1 MALQFTTN
9 IELET
14 GIVVENAY
22 GRVSAVDQASGTMLD
37 AIVDIF
43 INEQAFIDGKQ
54 SLSVRFNRTA
64 RRPYD
69 RATDGV
75 DVLDLA
81 HDALITVLATQGI
94 TATKQ
99 L

>member
-9 IELET
+9 IELES

-22 GRVSAVDQASGTMLD
+22 GRVSAVDQASGTAID
-37 AIVDIF
+37 AIVDVYV
-43 INEQAFIDGKQ
+43 NEQAFVDGKQ
-54 SLSVRFNRTA
+54 SISVRFNRTA

-69 RATDGV
+69 RATDGT

>member
-14 GIVVENAY
+14 GLVITNGY
-22 GRVSAVDQASGTMLD
+22 GRVSAVDQADGKHID
-37 AIVDIF
+37 AVVDIYVS
-43 INEQAFIDGKQ
+43 EQAWMDGKQ
-54 SLSVRFNRTA
+54 SISVRFNRTA

-69 RATDGV
+69 RGTDGT
-75 DVLDLA
+75 DILDLA
-81 HDALITVLATQGI
+81 HDALITVLSTQGI
-94 TATKQ
+94 TATKE